1 LSELIVGKVGVA
13 LLGLGLV
20 AAGVWFMRFGASITT
35 ALNRDYARL
44 PFRFQYPR
52 WWHRFMGAFFVAIGL
67 LVAIAG
73 VLGRPV
79 S

>member
-1 LSELIVGKVGVA
+1 LSELVIGKIGVA
-13 LLGLGLV
+13 LIGLGVV
-20 AAGVWFMRFGASITT
+20 AAGVWFMRFGDSITT

-44 PFRFQYPR
+44 PFRFQYPP

-73 VLGRPV
+73 IIGRPAT
-79 S
+79 